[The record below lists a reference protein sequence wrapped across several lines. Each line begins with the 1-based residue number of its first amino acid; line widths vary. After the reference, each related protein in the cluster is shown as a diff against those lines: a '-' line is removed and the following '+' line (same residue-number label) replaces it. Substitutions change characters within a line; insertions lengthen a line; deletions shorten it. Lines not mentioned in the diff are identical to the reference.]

1 MLGILLLLLKIIG
14 WLLLGIVCLV
24 LALLLLVLFVPV
36 PYRFQAQFGDEI
48 WYRLRVFGIQ
58 VFPPKEKPEGRKR
71 RKKRKKGADG
81 EAAGQETA
89 EKELP
94 DKKAADS
101 DGEATTD
108 SGKSADSETVTSADS
123 KTPADGEAATD
134 GAGADAGE
142 QPDEPPGTGLS
153 DSEKPPNAKEA
164 LPEPDDS
171 GASKKKARGRKGP
184 GGKKSR
190 KGARG
195 GKKGEKKHGEKGV
208 DLDALRE
215 KWALVRGELADEG
228 NHRAL
233 SHGLSE
239 VIYILRH
246 YGPRRVEADVIYSL
260 GDPANTGY
268 VTAALSVCPFVY
280 GKRCDIVPDFT
291 SEKLYAKGRVD
302 VRGHVRLVHCGMS
315 GVRLIID
322 RDIRAVIKKIRR
334 KK

>member
-58 VFPPKEKPEGRKR
+58 VFPPKEKPDGRKR

-101 DGEATTD
+101 DG
-108 SGKSADSETVTSADS
+108 
-123 KTPADGEAATD
+123 
-134 GAGADAGE
+134 AGADAGE

-164 LPEPDDS
+164 LTEPDDS
-171 GASKKKARGRKGP
+171 GASKKKARGGKGP

>member
-58 VFPPKEKPEGRKR
+58 VFPPKEKADGRKR

-101 DGEATTD
+101 DG
-108 SGKSADSETVTSADS
+108 
-123 KTPADGEAATD
+123 
-134 GAGADAGE
+134 AGADAGE

-164 LPEPDDS
+164 LTEPDDS
-171 GASKKKARGRKGP
+171 GASKKKARGGKGP